1 MIELCVPQMTT
12 TQTLSRLFGL
22 KIANSVV
29 SSFKTSAAEYY
40 AKTRQKILDQIIS
53 GKLIHA
59 DETPIALKDRRD
71 YVWVFASMHAVVY
84 FYSDTR
90 EGDLL
95 HEKLKDFT
103 GVLISDF
110 YSAYDSL
117 SCPQQKCLLHLM
129 RDLNEAVLD
138 FPFDEELGQIVS
150 GFGNLLRCI
159 VETIDRWG
167 LKRRF
172 LSKHQAD
179 INHFYRQIAKAGY
192 QSEAALKCKDRFEK
206 NRDNLFTFLRYDGIP
221 WNNNNAEH
229 AIKAFARLRRIIVG
243 LSSPKGIDDY
253 LILLSV
259 SQTCKYSGEDFLD
272 FLRSG
277 KKDLAVF

>member
-1 MIELCVPQMTT
+1 V
-12 TQTLSRLFGL
+12 
-22 KIANSVV
+22 
-29 SSFKTSAAEYY
+29 
-40 AKTRQKILDQIIS
+40 
-53 GKLIHA
+53 IHA
-59 DETPIALKDRRD
+59 DETRIRLRGKTA
-71 YVWVFASMHAVVY
+71 YVWVFTTFHEVAY
-84 FYSDTR
+84 FYSETR
-90 EGDLL
+90 EGSFVQDALDGF
-95 HEKLKDFT
+95 K
-103 GVLISDF
+103 GVLVSDF
-110 YSAYDSL
+110 YAAYDSIR
-117 SCPQQKCLLHLM
+117 CAQQKCLLHLM